1 MPNRFIQVIGSVSYL
16 WPILSLSFCPAFSYN
31 FLKDREVRLSRAYRS
46 TCINAVPARI
56 LRHPVVPWPFILW
69 ELVFFSSS
77 IVTLPFWSALAALG
91 KANMQKSAPRSDWP
105 TYRCRAYYRT
115 RMWEFKKK
123 KDLKSC
129 FLLID
134 KHDFLLFSWS
144 LAWSRSWAHTFF
156 LGLSFS

>member
-1 MPNRFIQVIGSVSYL
+1 MSHMPNRFIQVIGSVSYL
-16 WPILSLSFCPAFSYN
+16 WPILSLSFCQLVVVCPAFSYN

-56 LRHPVVPWPFILW
+56 LRHPVVAWPCILW
-69 ELVFFSSS
+69 KLVFFSSS

-129 FLLID
+129 F
-134 KHDFLLFSWS
+134 FWS
-144 LAWSRSWAHTFF
+144 ISMISYFF
-156 LGLSFS
+156 LGL